1 MRCRSLQRGGNFRL
15 TSRLLSV
22 FLGNRM
28 PSEFRIRQPK
38 PASGISPG
46 DGPVR
51 FLRPDKLNRDWHDLC
66 EKLNPEELEQIRYA
80 DKTLLQDFLTSTALR
95 T

>member
-1 MRCRSLQRGGNFRL
+1 
-15 TSRLLSV
+15 
-22 FLGNRM
+22 M

-51 FLRPDKLNRDWHDLC
+51 FLSPDELNRDRHDLC
-66 EKLNPEELEQIRYA
+66 EKLNPEKLEQIRYWHPQTVGEIIFN
-80 DKTLLQDFLTSTALR
+80 TLD
-95 T
+95 